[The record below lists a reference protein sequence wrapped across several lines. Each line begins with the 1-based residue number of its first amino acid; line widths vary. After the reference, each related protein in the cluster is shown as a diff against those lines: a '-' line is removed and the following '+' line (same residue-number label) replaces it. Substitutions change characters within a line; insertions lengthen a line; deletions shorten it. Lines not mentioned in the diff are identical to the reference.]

1 VKKFILLCFVLF
13 LTGILYKYSDGIKDR
28 IKEIS
33 VSSSEQLINGEAGV
47 LMDENSGEILYAKNA
62 NERLFPASTTKILTA
77 LIALNKGNINDT
89 VHIGDEVTLR
99 EPDESSAGLKP
110 GQSLSLKVL
119 LRAMLLPSGND
130 AARSVAVYVAKK
142 ESNNPQMSSKEA
154 LDYFAQLMNQEANRL
169 GVKHS
174 HFVNPHGLHNP
185 NHYSTAKDLALIA
198 REARRNSEFREIVS
212 EEMYKD
218 ANHTYYN
225 RNELVNRGSQNYY
238 QGANGIK
245 TGFTD
250 QAGYCLVSSASRNGK
265 NLIAV
270 VLHSTNSDVWSDST
284 AMLEYGFEEKY
295 ASK

>member
-1 VKKFILLCFVLF
+1 MKKFILLCFVLF

-110 GQSLSLKVL
+110 GQNLSLKVL

-169 GVKHS
+169 GAKHS

-198 REARRNSEFREIVS
+198 REARKNSEFREIVS

>member
-1 VKKFILLCFVLF
+1 MKKFILLCFVLF

-169 GVKHS
+169 GAKHS

-198 REARRNSEFREIVS
+198 REARKNSEFREIVS

-218 ANHTYYN
+218 AKHTYYN

>member
-1 VKKFILLCFVLF
+1 MKKFILLCFVLF

-169 GVKHS
+169 GAKHS

>member
-1 VKKFILLCFVLF
+1 MKKFILLCFVLF

-169 GVKHS
+169 GAKHS

-198 REARRNSEFREIVS
+198 REARKNSEFREIVS

>member
-1 VKKFILLCFVLF
+1 MKKFILLCFVLF

-77 LIALNKGNINDT
+77 LIALNKGNMNDT

-169 GVKHS
+169 GAKHS

-198 REARRNSEFREIVS
+198 REARKNSEFREIVS

>member
-1 VKKFILLCFVLF
+1 MKKFILLCFILF

-77 LIALNKGNINDT
+77 LIALNKGNMNDT

-110 GQSLSLKVL
+110 GQNLSLKVL

-169 GVKHS
+169 GAKHS

-198 REARRNSEFREIVS
+198 REARKNSEFREIVS

>member
-1 VKKFILLCFVLF
+1 MKKFILLCFILF

-33 VSSSEQLINGEAGV
+33 VSSSGQLINGEAGV

-62 NERLFPASTTKILTA
+62 NERLYPASTTKILTA
-77 LIALNKGNINDT
+77 LIALNKGNMNDT

-110 GQSLSLKVL
+110 GQNLSLKVL

-142 ESNNPQMSSKEA
+142 ESNNPHMSSKEA
-154 LDYFAQLMNQEANRL
+154 LDYFAQLMNQEANRI
-169 GVKHS
+169 GAKHS

-198 REARRNSEFREIVS
+198 REARKNSEFREIVS